1 MSLTHTSMKNV
12 LLGLSLLMA
21 VVSYSQIK
29 IEAETG
35 TFSGVQVESSIQ
47 GYSGSGYVTGFDNDG
62 DKLTITFNTPKTAT
76 YKFEITY
83 NATSY
88 KEQELIINYEKQ
100 GNIIMPQT
108 TGFQKENVGGVFL
121 QQGVNIITIVKS
133 WGYVQIDNLIFT
145 EVPPHTYTITSSL
158 INSNSDSKTKAV
170 WDYLKSNFGKK
181 VISGQVSYWN
191 ELIQLAGKEP
201 KLRAF
206 DFQPYTQ
213 GYAYNWDN
221 KINGHAFGWKDEGI
235 TEGIIDWY
243 NQTNGCGLVSVQ
255 WHWHSPTGGSPGKN
269 TFYTNQ
275 TTFSAT
281 RAVNPSN
288 AEYSLIIQDIDSIAT
303 QLKKLQ
309 VAGVPVLWR
318 PLHEAGGAWFWWG
331 AEGSVPALKL
341 WDIVYDRLT
350 NHHQLNNLIWVWST
364 PEEDWYPGNNKLDVF
379 GFDSYPGEF
388 NYATQKAM
396 FDKYYDISGGQKIIA
411 MTENGPIPAIDA
423 LKQQDAMWAYFASW
437 DDLVSAQNS
446 ISHIQSSYANSL
458 VITQN
463 DPCGVL
469 TSFKENESPT
479 FSLFPNPAKQLV
491 RFSEIESYSLRT
503 LQGQVIQSGNAD
515 HISLSHLASGVY
527 LVEVRG
533 SVKKLYV
540 E

>member
-1 MSLTHTSMKNV
+1 MKNI
-12 LLGLSLLMA
+12 LTSLSLLMS

-35 TFSGVQVESSIQ
+35 ALTGVQVESSIK
-47 GYSGSGYVTGFDNDG
+47 GYSGTGYVTGFDTDG
-62 DKLTITFNTPKTAT
+62 DKLTITFNAPKTAT
-76 YKFEITY
+76 YKLEITY

-100 GNIIMPQT
+100 GNIVMPQT
-108 TGFQKENVGGVFL
+108 NGFQKGNIGGVYL
-121 QQGVNIITIVKS
+121 QQGSNIFTILKS

-145 EVPPHTYTITSSL
+145 EVPPHTYNVTSSL
-158 INSNSDSKTKAV
+158 INPNSNTKTKDV
-170 WDYLKSNFGKK
+170 WAYLKNNFGKK
-181 VISGQVSYWN
+181 VISGQVSYWD
-191 ELIQLAGKEP
+191 ELIQLSGKEP

-213 GYAYNWDN
+213 GYAYNWN
-221 KINGHAFGWKDEGI
+221 NAINGHAFGWKDERI

-255 WHWHSPTGGSPGKN
+255 WHWHSPTGGAPGKN
-269 TFYTNQ
+269 TFYTDQ
-275 TTFSAT
+275 TNFSVT
-281 RAVNPSN
+281 KAVNPAN
-288 AEYSLIIQDIDSIAT
+288 AEYALIIQDIDSIAT

-309 VAGVPVLWR
+309 VAGIPVLWR
-318 PLHEAGGAWFWWG
+318 PIHEAGGAWFWWG
-331 AEGSVPALKL
+331 AEGSVSALKL
-341 WDIVYDRLT
+341 WDIVYNRLT
-350 NHHQLNNLIWVWST
+350 NYHKLNNLIWVWST
-364 PEEDWYPGNNKLDVF
+364 PEQDWYPGNNKLDVF

-411 MTENGPIPAIDA
+411 MTENGPIPNIDA
-423 LKQQDAMWAYFASW
+423 LKLQDAMWAYFASW
-437 DDLVSAQNS
+437 DNLVKDQNAT
-446 ISHIQSSYANSL
+446 SHIQSSFANSM

-469 TSFKENESPT
+469 TFVEEIET
-479 FSLFPNPAKQLV
+479 QLFELYPNPAQQV
-491 RFSEIESYSLRT
+491 VYFSTDESYSLRT
-503 LQGQVIQSGNAD
+503 LQGQIIESGNGTQ
-515 HISLSHLASGVY
+515 ISLSHLASGVY

-533 SVKKLYV
+533 SIKKLYV